1 MTRESFDIRLI
12 DIADRNPFLLNK
24 IFQWNVNCGPIEYDD
39 CRIATINFI
48 QLQDASR
55 TICRNWKYLLN
66 LAAMMNIKNTYKSTN
81 VWIYVQFLQIISIKF
96 LSSIY
101 REKMIWFWIRFLIHF
116 FFDSDKWFFFVNW
129 IAKWKEY
136 LILSILN
143 RSILSILI
151 R

>member
-1 MTRESFDIRLI
+1 MKWVTETNESFDIRLI

-81 VWIYVQFLQIISIKF
+81 VWIYICTVSSNYFNQIFIINIS
-96 LSSIY
+96 
-101 REKMIWFWIRFLIHF
+101 
-116 FFDSDKWFFFVNW
+116 
-129 IAKWKEY
+129 WKND
-136 LILSILN
+136 LILNPFSYSFLFWQW
-143 RSILSILI
+143 
-151 R
+151 